1 MVRKDDDSK
10 YDNSKKMGSIFF
22 RHEVKDFNR
31 KNGKEEEYTKELI
44 IDGIKGLSI
53 SFTENNKGK
62 YNGKYVK
69 ENVEKG
75 VFEVIVRKDD
85 KEDKMEL
92 SPSDF
97 KKFVKKE
104 LKFADEYV
112 NKLRGKFSGGGNL
125 TLNASA
131 TGQCGGSDQCGGGK
145 SSSKKSSKKSSKSSR
160 KLSKKSSKKMS
171 GGCNCAMNGGASCS
185 KCNKPK
191 KSSRKSSSKKSSS
204 RKSSKSSSRKMSGG
218 CNCAMNGGASC
229 AKCNKPKKS
238 SKKSRKSSRK

>member
-10 YDNSKKMGSIFF
+10 YDNSKKMGSIFY

-44 IDGIKGLSI
+44 IDGVKGLSI

-92 SPSDF
+92 SLSDF
-97 KKFVKKE
+97 KKFVK
-104 LKFADEYV
+104 
-112 NKLRGKFSGGGNL
+112 
-125 TLNASA
+125 T
-131 TGQCGGSDQCGGGK
+131 
-145 SSSKKSSKKSSKSSR
+145 
-160 KLSKKSSKKMS
+160 
-171 GGCNCAMNGGASCS
+171 
-185 KCNKPK
+185 
-191 KSSRKSSSKKSSS
+191 
-204 RKSSKSSSRKMSGG
+204 
-218 CNCAMNGGASC
+218 
-229 AKCNKPKKS
+229 
-238 SKKSRKSSRK
+238 